1 MKSDRKSSLTSIK
14 FALLLLAAAVIAVPL
29 HAQKKEKDASDEIKK
44 ISDATAIMNEIMAAP
59 DKAIPRNVL
68 EKAEG
73 IAVFP
78 GLLKGGL
85 GIGGQRGHG
94 IISARDKKNGG
105 WSNPAF
111 LTVTGGSFGAQ
122 IGLQAIDLVLVIN
135 NQRGL
140 EQLVKNQFKVG
151 ADAGVAAGPVGRD
164 ASASTDIQMRAQIL
178 SYSRS
183 RGLFAGVTINGS
195 TINQDRDANERYYGL
210 GYRTGQIIFDGM
222 GTAKDPA
229 AVGTWKDTLAKYAK

>member
-1 MKSDRKSSLTSIK
+1 
-14 FALLLLAAAVIAVPL
+14 
-29 HAQKKEKDASDEIKK
+29 QKPADDEIKRLREA
-44 ISDATAIMNEIMAAP
+44 STVLDEIMGAP
-59 DKAIPRNVL
+59 DKAIPANVL
-68 EKAEG
+68 ERAQG

-85 GIGGQRGHG
+85 GVGAQRGHG
-94 IISARDKKNGG
+94 ILSVRDKKSGG
-105 WSNPAF
+105 WSDPAF
-111 LTVTGGSFGAQ
+111 LTITGGSFGAQ
-122 IGLQAIDLVLVIN
+122 IGLQEIDLVLVIN

-183 RGLFAGVTINGS
+183 RGLF
-195 TINQDRDANERYYGL
+195 
-210 GYRTGQIIFDGM
+210 
-222 GTAKDPA
+222 
-229 AVGTWKDTLAKYAK
+229 